1 MSTFKLWIHTD
12 NAAFDDE
19 SKQYEIAR
27 ILRDIADKVESNGVN
42 WNYKTIFDYNGND
55 VGRYAEKDGNQ

>member
-12 NAAFDDE
+12 NASFEDE

-27 ILRDIADKVESNGVN
+27 ILRDIANKVESSGVN
-42 WNYKTIFDYNGND
+42 WNYKTIFDSNGND
-55 VGRYAEKDGNQ
+55 IGRYAEKED